1 MTRPRG
7 PLPPRVY
14 WTRRL
19 LLLVVALGLVFG
31 IAHILGGGGGSPA
44 PAARRVGAVASPA
57 TTATAGPS
65 PTQTVVRPPKAS
77 RTPTPTPLASP
88 SGPCANSD
96 VVVTPSV
103 RGAAYAG
110 RPVVFAMTL
119 TTKVSPAC
127 DWDVTA
133 ESMVVRITSG
143 SDRVWSTQDC
153 VGAVP
158 RQSVIVREDH
168 PVSVTV
174 AWNGQ
179 RSDAECT
186 RTTAWAEPG
195 YYHVVAAAFGGDP
208 TDVQF
213 PLLAPPRPT
222 ITATP
227 TPTSTPK
234 ATTQGGA
241 AR

>member
-1 MTRPRG
+1 M
-7 PLPPRVY
+7 LV
-14 WTRRL
+14 
-19 LLLVVALGLVFG
+19 LVVALGLVFG
-31 IAHILGGGGGSPA
+31 IAHLLGGGGGTPA
-44 PAARRVGAVASPA
+44 PTARPVGAVASPS
-57 TTATAGPS
+57 TTTPAG
-65 PTQTVVRPPKAS
+65 PTQTAVRPSKAAGTS
-77 RTPTPTPLASP
+77 ASASPTPLATP

-103 RGAAYAG
+103 KGAAYAG
-110 RPVVFAMTL
+110 RPVVFEMNL

-133 ESMVVRITSG
+133 ESLVVRITSG

-153 VGAVP
+153 FGAVP
-158 RQSVIVREDH
+158 RQSVVVRKDQ

-174 AWNGQ
+174 VWNGQ

-186 RTTAWAEPG
+186 RTTPWAAPG
-195 YYHVVAAAFGGDP
+195 YYHVVAAAFGAEP

-213 PLLAPPRPT
+213 PLLAPPRAT

-227 TPTSTPK
+227 TPTSTP
-234 ATTQGGA
+234 TPTRTQSGR

>member
-1 MTRPRG
+1 
-7 PLPPRVY
+7 VY

-19 LLLVVALGLVFG
+19 LVLVVALGLVFG
-31 IAHILGGGGGSPA
+31 IAHLLGSGGGTSA
-44 PAARRVGAVASPA
+44 PAARRVGAVTSPS
-57 TTATAGPS
+57 TTPAPAAVS
-65 PTQTVVRPPKAS
+65 PTQTVGSRPQVS
-77 RTPTPTPLASP
+77 PTPTPLAMP
-88 SGPCANSD
+88 SGPCASSD

-110 RPVVFAMTL
+110 RPVVFAMSL

-133 ESMVVRITSG
+133 ESLAVRITSG

-158 RQSVIVREDH
+158 RQSVVVRKDQ

-174 AWNGQ
+174 VWNGQ

-186 RTTAWAEPG
+186 GTTPWMEPG
-195 YYHVVAAAFGGDP
+195 YYHVVAAAFGSEP

-213 PLLAPPRPT
+213 PLLPPPRRTITASPT
-222 ITATP
+222 PTATP
-227 TPTSTPK
+227 TETPNPTATP
-234 ATTQGGA
+234 TRA

>member
-1 MTRPRG
+1 
-7 PLPPRVY
+7 
-14 WTRRL
+14 
-19 LLLVVALGLVFG
+19 
-31 IAHILGGGGGSPA
+31 
-44 PAARRVGAVASPA
+44 
-57 TTATAGPS
+57 
-65 PTQTVVRPPKAS
+65 
-77 RTPTPTPLASP
+77 
-88 SGPCANSD
+88 
-96 VVVTPSV
+96 VTPSV

-110 RPVVFAMTL
+110 KPVVFAMTL

-133 ESMVVRITSG
+133 ESLVVRITSG

-153 VGAVP
+153 FGAVP
-158 RQSVIVREDH
+158 RQSVVVRKDH

-186 RTTAWAEPG
+186 RTTAWVEPG
-195 YYHVVAAAFGGDP
+195 YYHVVAAAFGADP

-227 TPTSTPK
+227 KPTHS
-234 ATTQGGA
+234 GA

>member
-1 MTRPRG
+1 M
-7 PLPPRVY
+7 LV
-14 WTRRL
+14 
-19 LLLVVALGLVFG
+19 LVVALGLVFG
-31 IAHILGGGGGSPA
+31 IAHLLGGGDGTPA

-57 TTATAGPS
+57 TTTPAG
-65 PTQTVVRPPKAS
+65 PTQTPVRRSRAAGTSAS
-77 RTPTPTPLASP
+77 ASPTPLASP

-103 RGAAYAG
+103 KGAAYAG
-110 RPVVFAMTL
+110 RPVVFEMSL

-133 ESMVVRITSG
+133 ESLVVRITSG

-153 VGAVP
+153 FGAVP
-158 RQSVIVREDH
+158 RQSVVVRKDQ

-174 AWNGQ
+174 VWNGQ

-186 RTTAWAEPG
+186 RTTPWAEPG
-195 YYHVVAAAFGGDP
+195 YYHVVAAAFGAEP

-213 PLLAPPRPT
+213 PLLAPPRAT

-227 TPTSTPK
+227 TPTSTP
-234 ATTQGGA
+234 TPTRTQSGR